1 MRIVSFGHLA
11 DLEIFCRAAETGRF
25 AAAAEQLALPPS
37 SVSRA
42 IQRLEARLGVTLFT
56 RTTRKVAL
64 TEEGAFF
71 FREARQALQQIED
84 AELSVGGAHRRAT
97 GLMRIAV
104 PTSYGHVRILPR
116 IPAFQALHPHLGL
129 EIHVTNRDLD
139 VVEDGYDLAIRLG
152 NQPSSALISRTLEN
166 GRIGVFA
173 SPGYL
178 AHAPALDSLEDL
190 ARHRCI
196 GFVYPSLGR
205 SPLPWEFL
213 VDGELKRISAPNGA
227 TIVSDPLGLVTLAL
241 ADGGLMQT
249 GHYLVAE
256 HLASGRLVEVLG
268 FFAGVTRPIV
278 ALYPSNRRG
287 SAKLRAF
294 LDFFDGALKS

>member
-1 MRIVSFGHLA
+1 MRIVSLGHLA
-11 DLEIFCRAAETGRF
+11 DLEVFCRAAELGRF

-42 IQRLEARLGVTLFT
+42 IQRLESRLGVALFT

-64 TEEGAFF
+64 TEDGAFF

-84 AELSVGGAHRRAT
+84 AELSIGGAHRRAT
-97 GLMRIAV
+97 GKMRIAV

-116 IPAFQALHPHLGL
+116 LPAFQAQHPHLDL
-129 EIHVTNRDLD
+129 EIHVTNRDFD
-139 VVEDGYDLAIRLG
+139 VVEDGFDLAIRLG
-152 NQPSSALISRTLEN
+152 QQPASSLVSRTLEN

-178 AHAPALDSLEDL
+178 SHASALESLSDL

-196 GFVYPSLGR
+196 GFVYPGLSR

-213 VDGELKRISAPNGA
+213 VAGEAKRIGAANGT
-227 TIVSDPLGLVTLAL
+227 TIISDPLGLITLAL
-241 ADGGLMQT
+241 AGGGLIQT
-249 GHYLVAE
+249 GCYLVEE
-256 HLASGRLVEVLG
+256 HVAAGRLVEVLAC
-268 FFAGVTRPIV
+268 FAGITRPIV
-278 ALYPSNRRG
+278 ALYPANRRG

-294 LDFFDGALKS
+294 LDYFAAAPQS